1 MNVGL
6 IALRPKRLRREW
18 SGRSVG
24 RGRRCPE
31 NCSYPR
37 SPGWWPPTQTPQ
49 VEGDDGATKYKPEV
63 TGELLPRLE
72 LLLNEGA
79 ARARELNDPQA
90 LIDAIYAS
98 LDMIEELPPDVQGLM
113 YDAVN
118 KRVRTMIEN
127 GELLPQ
133 QLESLLDEGA
143 ARARKLNDPQELIRT
158 IYALFGMIE
167 ELPEQGLMW
176 DKVNKR
182 VRTMIE
188 NGDLGDNLKLLPQQ
202 LELLL
207 DEGAA
212 RARELNDPQEL
223 IRAMHRSLEMI
234 KGLPPDVQG
243 LMQDIIDAKIS
254 TMRNNGVIDNKLIEQ
269 IEGINEE
276 QIEGIIGQNTDNNL

>member
-1 MNVGL
+1 
-6 IALRPKRLRREW
+6 
-18 SGRSVG
+18 
-24 RGRRCPE
+24 
-31 NCSYPR
+31 
-37 SPGWWPPTQTPQ
+37 
-49 VEGDDGATKYKPEV
+49 
-63 TGELLPRLE
+63 
-72 LLLNEGA
+72 
-79 ARARELNDPQA
+79 
-90 LIDAIYAS
+90 
-98 LDMIEELPPDVQGLM
+98 
-113 YDAVN
+113 
-118 KRVRTMIEN
+118 
-127 GELLPQ
+127 LLPQ

-202 LELLL
+202 LESLL

-212 RARELNDPQEL
+212 RARKLNDPQEL

>member
-1 MNVGL
+1 MAVEQPRNHNLDEQRTNPDQSSNTGL
-6 IALRPKRLRREW
+6 DLD
-18 SGRSVG
+18 
-24 RGRRCPE
+24 RGQTT
-31 NCSYPR
+31 
-37 SPGWWPPTQTPQ
+37 PGQTPQ

-212 RARELNDPQEL
+212 RARKLNDPQEL

>member
-1 MNVGL
+1 MAVEQPRNHNLDEQRTNPDQSSNTGL
-6 IALRPKRLRREW
+6 DLD
-18 SGRSVG
+18 
-24 RGRRCPE
+24 RGQTT
-31 NCSYPR
+31 
-37 SPGWWPPTQTPQ
+37 PGQTPQ

-202 LELLL
+202 LESLL

-212 RARELNDPQEL
+212 RARKLNDPQEL

>member
-1 MNVGL
+1 MTVEQPRNHNLDEQRTNPDQSSNTGL
-6 IALRPKRLRREW
+6 DLD
-18 SGRSVG
+18 
-24 RGRRCPE
+24 RGQTT
-31 NCSYPR
+31 
-37 SPGWWPPTQTPQ
+37 PGQTPQ

-202 LELLL
+202 LESLL

-212 RARELNDPQEL
+212 RARKLNDPQEL

>member
-1 MNVGL
+1 MAVEQPRNHNLDEQRTNPDQSSNTGL
-6 IALRPKRLRREW
+6 DLD
-18 SGRSVG
+18 
-24 RGRRCPE
+24 RGQTT
-31 NCSYPR
+31 
-37 SPGWWPPTQTPQ
+37 PGQTPQ

-143 ARARKLNDPQELIRT
+143 ARARKLNDPQELIRA

-202 LELLL
+202 LESLL

-212 RARELNDPQEL
+212 RARKLNDPQEL

>member
-1 MNVGL
+1 MAVEQPRNHNLDEQRTNPDQSSNTGL
-6 IALRPKRLRREW
+6 DLD
-18 SGRSVG
+18 
-24 RGRRCPE
+24 RGQTT
-31 NCSYPR
+31 
-37 SPGWWPPTQTPQ
+37 PGQTPQ

-202 LELLL
+202 LESLL

>member
-1 MNVGL
+1 MAVEQPRNHNLDEQRTNPDQSSNTGL
-6 IALRPKRLRREW
+6 DLD
-18 SGRSVG
+18 
-24 RGRRCPE
+24 RGQTT
-31 NCSYPR
+31 
-37 SPGWWPPTQTPQ
+37 PGQTPQ

-143 ARARKLNDPQELIRT
+143 ARARKLNDPQELIR
-158 IYALFGMIE
+158 
-167 ELPEQGLMW
+167 
-176 DKVNKR
+176 
-182 VRTMIE
+182 
-188 NGDLGDNLKLLPQQ
+188 
-202 LELLL
+202 
-207 DEGAA
+207 
-212 RARELNDPQEL
+212 
-223 IRAMHRSLEMI
+223 AMHRSLEMI

>member
-1 MNVGL
+1 MAVEQPRNHNLDEQRTNPDQSSNTGL
-6 IALRPKRLRREW
+6 DLD
-18 SGRSVG
+18 
-24 RGRRCPE
+24 RGQTT
-31 NCSYPR
+31 
-37 SPGWWPPTQTPQ
+37 PGQTPQ

-63 TGELLPRLE
+63 TGELLPQQLE
-72 LLLNEGA
+72 SLLDEGA
-79 ARARELNDPQA
+79 ARARKLNDPQE
-90 LIDAIYAS
+90 LIRTIYAS

-202 LELLL
+202 LESLL

-212 RARELNDPQEL
+212 RARKLNDPQEL

>member
-1 MNVGL
+1 MAVEQPSNHNLEEQRTNPDQSTNTGL
-6 IALRPKRLRREW
+6 DLD
-18 SGRSVG
+18 
-24 RGRRCPE
+24 RGQTT
-31 NCSYPR
+31 
-37 SPGWWPPTQTPQ
+37 PGQTPQ

-202 LELLL
+202 LESLL

-212 RARELNDPQEL
+212 RARKLNDPQEL